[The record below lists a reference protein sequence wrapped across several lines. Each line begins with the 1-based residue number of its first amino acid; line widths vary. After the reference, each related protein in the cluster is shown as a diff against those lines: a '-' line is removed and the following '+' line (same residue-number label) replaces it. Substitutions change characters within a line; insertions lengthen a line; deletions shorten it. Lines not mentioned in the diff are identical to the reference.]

1 MYRISEEYL
10 MSLGLTIAGSVTGQ
24 ELKLT
29 QNELLHRKRLS
40 QWANMDRLCIIT
52 VSQNL
57 TVRWS
62 THLLEAFSPQQLD
75 LQSYWSQQYANVPQ
89 NEQIDKLVRETERER
104 ELTVGFVHHEW
115 SLSPKVLIK
124 VGRCIKKRY
133 KLVGSPWRNQV
144 FCRLQE

>member
-10 MSLGLTIAGSVTGQ
+10 MSLGLTIAGSVRGQ

-40 QWANMDRLCIIT
+40 QWANMDSVICIIT

-57 TVRWS
+57 TV
-62 THLLEAFSPQQLD
+62 HLLEAFSPQQLD

-104 ELTVGFVHHEW
+104 ELTVGFVHHE
-115 SLSPKVLIK
+115 
-124 VGRCIKKRY
+124 
-133 KLVGSPWRNQV
+133 
-144 FCRLQE
+144 

>member
-10 MSLGLTIAGSVTGQ
+10 MSLGLTIAGSATGQ

-40 QWANMDRLCIIT
+40 QWANVDRLCIIT

-89 NEQIDKLVRETERER
+89 NERIDKLVRETERER
-104 ELTVGFVHHEW
+104 ADSRVCA
-115 SLSPKVLIK
+115 P
-124 VGRCIKKRY
+124 
-133 KLVGSPWRNQV
+133 
-144 FCRLQE
+144 